1 LPPLAPI
8 KRRDLIRYLRD
19 LGATGPFPGGQH
31 EFMRRDGKR
40 IILPNPHQGDISTGL
55 LARILRDARVSREE
69 WERL

>member
-31 EFMRRDGKR
+31 EFMRWDGKR
-40 IILPNPHQGDISTGL
+40 IILPNSHQGDISTGL